1 VPHGDR
7 CERSLIYFLL
17 MSLPENNAKRLKIFT
32 WHIHGSYLFYLSQG
46 NYDIFIPVNERKSE
60 GYYGRGETFPFGAN
74 VIEVAASEVRNI
86 AFDLILFQT
95 DENYLIDQFEVLSE
109 KQRRL
114 PRIYLEHDPPWDH
127 PTNAKHPVTDSAVK
141 LVHVTHFNQ
150 LMWDNNGLDAKVIE
164 HGVMVPSLSKQNKK
178 DRGIVVINNLPTRG
192 RLLGLDI
199 FEEIRK
205 HVPLDLVGMGAE
217 AYGIGEVLHPQLPD
231 FVSQYRF
238 FFNPIRYTSL
248 GLAVCEAMMMGM
260 PIVGLGTTE
269 MAVTIQNGYSGFV
282 HTNTS
287 RLIDSMQYLLNNPD
301 KAEEMGANAR
311 NVANKRFNITR
322 FVQEWEQTFRDTI
335 NLNQFV

>member
-1 VPHGDR
+1 
-7 CERSLIYFLL
+7 
-17 MSLPENNAKRLKIFT
+17 MSLSEESTKRLKIFT

-46 NYDIFIPVNERKSE
+46 SYDIFIPVNKLKSE
-60 GYYGRGETFPFGAN
+60 GYYGRGETFPFGPN
-74 VIEVAASEVRNI
+74 VIEVEASEVRTME
-86 AFDLILFQT
+86 FDLILFQT
-95 DENYLIDQFEVLSE
+95 DENFLKDQFEVLSAE
-109 KQRRL
+109 QRKL

-127 PTNAKHPVTDSAVK
+127 PTNAKQPVNDPVVK

-150 LMWDNNGLDAKVIE
+150 LMWDNNGLDTKVIE
-164 HGVMVPSLSKQNKK
+164 HGVMIPSLMKRTKK
-178 DRGIVVINNLPTRG
+178 ERGIVVINNLPTRG

-199 FEEIRK
+199 FEEVRK

-260 PIVGLGTTE
+260 PIVGLATTE
-269 MAVTIQNGYSGFV
+269 MSVTIQNGYSGFV
-282 HTNTS
+282 HTDTA
-287 RLIDSMQYLLNNPD
+287 RLIESMHYLLENPG
-301 KAEEMGANAR
+301 KADEMGANAR
-311 NVANKRFNITR
+311 NIANKRFNITR